1 MRRREII
8 ALLGFLSVGGAMA
21 LWGNLASLFWRP
33 RFNKHTAQTVTAIT
47 DLMFPGDGLP
57 GATELGIHNRIAAM
71 SDLHALMTDGVDWLD
86 RRAKQQGAPNFLALD
101 ESAKSAAVEAA
112 YASDDVVTSQ
122 FIIKLRFYAGRAY
135 YSEPVI
141 KSAFPYT
148 GPPQPDGFPDF
159 QDPPR

>member
-1 MRRREII
+1 M
-8 ALLGFLSVGGAMA
+8 AFLGFLSVGGAMT
-21 LWGNLASLFWRP
+21 LWGNMASLWRP
-33 RFNKHTAQTVTAIT
+33 RSDKHTAQTVTVIT

-57 GATELGIHNRIAAM
+57 GATELGIHNRIAKF
-71 SDLHALMTDGVDWLD
+71 SDLYALVTDGVDWLD
-86 RRAKQQGAPNFLALD
+86 RFAKQQGAANFLALD
-101 ESAKSAAVEAA
+101 ESAKLAAVEAA
-112 YASDDVVTSQ
+112 YASDDVAPSQ

-135 YSEPVI
+135 YGEPVI